1 MPYLVAPVPTS
12 GAPRGHCLGAAP
24 QESGSWDPSS
34 FFLLTRPDG
43 RRHGPI
49 SWQVPGDLDPSL
61 MEICVPL
68 QWASCGLQPS
78 LNPNVI
84 CLFSLQR
91 TAQSEQAHLVL
102 FHSTLLI
109 RMCLPAVI

>member
-12 GAPRGHCLGAAP
+12 GAPRGHCPGAAP

-68 QWASCGLQPS
+68 RMGFLWPAAQPHSKCDLPS
-78 LNPNVI
+78 LP
-84 CLFSLQR
+84 
-91 TAQSEQAHLVL
+91 
-102 FHSTLLI
+102 
-109 RMCLPAVI
+109 PANSPE